1 MEVTTGRKYTDY
13 SQPPQQWLISVCSIQ
28 LFLLFLQKWV
38 LGNVL
43 FYLVFHSTFLLC
55 YTYS

>member
-1 MEVTTGRKYTDY
+1 MEVTTGRKPTSH

-43 FYLVFHSTFLLC
+43 FYLVFRSMFLLC
-55 YTYS
+55 YIYS